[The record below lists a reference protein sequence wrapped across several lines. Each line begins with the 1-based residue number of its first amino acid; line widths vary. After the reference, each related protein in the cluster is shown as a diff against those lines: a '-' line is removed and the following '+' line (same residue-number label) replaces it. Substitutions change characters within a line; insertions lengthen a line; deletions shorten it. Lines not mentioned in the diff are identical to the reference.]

1 MFTGIITHTGHIR
14 SLNKDEDG
22 DSVIVISADLPS
34 GVIVNGASIAC
45 QGVCLTVIDHGEKH
59 GKTWFKVQ
67 ASQETCDKTNLADWQ
82 TGDAINLEASLKMG
96 DDLGG
101 HLVFGHVD
109 TTTQILDIQPVDDSH
124 VVRFAMPT
132 GQAAMI
138 APKGSITID
147 GISLTVNEVTDDDF
161 SVNIIPYTWDHTT
174 LGNRS
179 IGDTVN
185 IEIDMLARYAARA
198 IEFVA

>member
-14 SLNKDEDG
+14 SLDKDKNG
-22 DSVIVISADLPS
+22 DTVIVVSADLPS
-34 GVIVNGASIAC
+34 GVMVNGASIAC
-45 QGVCLTVIDHGEKH
+45 QGVCLTVIDQRHD
-59 GKTWFKVQ
+59 WFKVQ
-67 ASQETCDKTNLADWQ
+67 ASQETFDKTTLSEWQ
-82 TGDAINLEASLKMG
+82 TGDTINLEASLKMG
-96 DDLGG
+96 DSLSG

-109 TTTQILDIQPVDDSH
+109 TTTVIDSIQPVNDSH
-124 VVRFAMPT
+124 VVRFATPS
-132 GQAAMI
+132 GKAAMI
-138 APKGSITID
+138 APKGSIAID
-147 GISLTVNEVTDDDF
+147 GISLTVNEVTDNDF

-198 IEFVA
+198 IEFAA